1 MDHVCLSIRCDDLK
15 RLADDLRARGVRLE
29 GDVVRRYGDGPSLYL
44 RDPDDYVV
52 ELKPRSR
59 RRRRYSFNASRAMI
73 PTS

>member
-29 GDVVRRYGDGPSLYL
+29 GDVVRRYGAYGDGPSLYL

-52 ELKPRSR
+52 ELKPR
-59 RRRRYSFNASRAMI
+59 
-73 PTS
+73 